1 MVIAIFN
8 VPKYKKTHPKHFYIW
23 GFFGAIENSMVQNFL
38 LCYYERFL
46 YCSCILKLTTVTIC
60 IFISQLSVFYL
71 EINCGIIIPSLPF
84 KNNANKQSIAP
95 QNEERITLCRKSL
108 ISVSYL
114 PVQCFNTQT
123 PKFVAFMDVPKNAC
137 RGFNILSKWY
147 LFKCISYHLHVSLLL
162 RFSHQRQWV
171 LLKTGAKSGSCPCG
185 AGVRKPAF
193 MSRSK
198 FSPKEGCAY
207 QSLLWDRKKIVC

>member
-23 GFFGAIENSMVQNFL
+23 VFFGAIENCMVQNFL

-84 KNNANKQSIAP
+84 KNNANQQSIAP